1 MAALEDL
8 LSGYVDKGW
17 APGAVAL
24 VARGEEVETAA
35 VGTRAAGGSAPMTRD
50 TLFRLASLTKP
61 ITAAAVMLLVDDGRI
76 ALDDPVARWLPE
88 LAEPRVVR
96 TPRSELDDTVPA
108 ARPITV
114 FHLLASQAGYGLAAD
129 FSLPHVRGLFGLQGG
144 SWEPAGF
151 PLPDTWLARIG
162 EYPLLHHPGDA
173 WLYNTCSDLQGMLVA
188 RVTGR
193 PLPEFLAERILAPL
207 GMSDTGFSVPSDRR
221 DRFAT
226 CYRADPDGTPVETD
240 RPDGMWSTEPH
251 FASGAGGLVSTAG
264 DWLAFAR
271 MLLAD
276 GAGPDG
282 RRVLSAS
289 SVRLMRTDHTT
300 AAQRAASELFLQ
312 GQGWGFG
319 GSVDVD
325 PREPWNSPGRY
336 GWVGG
341 TGTAAHVDPA
351 TGTVA
356 VLLTQRLMNGP
367 VPEDIMRDF
376 WRYAAR
382 R

>member
-108 ARPITV
+108 TRPITV

-240 RPDGMWSTEPH
+240 GPDGMWSTEPH

>member
-1 MAALEDL
+1 MATLEDVL
-8 LSGYVDKGW
+8 TEHVGKGW

-24 VARGEEVETAA
+24 VARGEEVEAAA
-35 VGTRAAGGSAPMTRD
+35 VGTRALGGSEAMTRD
-50 TLFRLASLTKP
+50 TLFRIASLTKP
-61 ITAAAVMLLVDDGRI
+61 LTAAAVMVLVDDGRLS
-76 ALDDPVARWLPE
+76 LDDPVATWLPE
-88 LAEPRVVR
+88 LAHPRVVR

-114 FHLLASQAGYGLAAD
+114 FHLLASQAGYGLAPD

-151 PLPDTWLARIG
+151 PSADTWMARLG
-162 EYPLLHHPGDA
+162 DYPLLHHPGDA
-173 WLYNTCSDLQGMLVA
+173 WLYNTCSDVQGVLVA

-193 PLPEFLAERILAPL
+193 PLPEFLAERLLAPL
-207 GMSDTGFSVPSDRR
+207 GMADTGFSVPPGRR

-226 CYRADPDGTPVETD
+226 YYQPTPDGGLTAAD
-240 RPDGMWSTEPH
+240 GPDGMWSEEPA
-251 FASGAGGLVSTAG
+251 FASGAGGLVSTV
-264 DWLAFAR
+264 DDYLAFAR

-276 GAGPDG
+276 GETPDG

-289 SVRLMRTDHTT
+289 SVRLMRTDHTS
-300 AAQRAASELFLQ
+300 ADRRAASELFLQ

-319 GSVDVD
+319 GSVDIAERD
-325 PREPWNSPGRY
+325 PWNSPGRY

-341 TGTAAHVDPA
+341 TGTTAHLDPA

-356 VLLTQRLMNGP
+356 LLMTQRAMGGP
-367 VPEDIMRDF
+367 VPEEIMRDF

-382 R
+382 A